1 MLTQHLRNSIILLL
15 LSPLTQPG
23 QLPSETRFLAQGRSG
38 YGAVQGKVVDE
49 LGKPLP
55 GAKVYAEPVKT
66 EDAPTG
72 KLLFVTT
79 DENGDFTLEHLVTGE
94 NVICASK
101 EEAFYPDTGTAAL
114 ATDLSALP
122 RVHVEESKLTPSIT
136 VRLIKGGKLTGSILD
151 ALSGHPVKDSRIR
164 LTRGDDPRLYI
175 STGPDEQAHFE
186 FVVPSKPFRVEVT
199 ASGYKTWRSGD
210 NGGIIIAEPESIKE
224 FSIQLQRITGAPQ
237 R

>member
-1 MLTQHLRNSIILLL
+1 M
-15 LSPLTQPG
+15 G
-23 QLPSETRFLAQGRSG
+23 QLPTKTIFLAHGPSG
-38 YGAVQGKVVDE
+38 YGTVQGKVVDE
-49 LGKPLP
+49 LGKPLS
-55 GAKVYAEPVKT
+55 GVKVYAETVKA
-66 EDAPTG
+66 EGAPTG
-72 KLLFVTT
+72 KLLFVLTN
-79 DENGDFTLEHLVTGE
+79 ENGDFTLDHVFAGE

-122 RVHVEESKLTPSIT
+122 RVDVEEGKLTPNIT
-136 VRLIKGGKLTGSILD
+136 VRIIKGAKLTGSILD
-151 ALSGHPVKDSRIR
+151 AVSGEPVKDSRLR

-186 FVVPSKPFRVEVT
+186 FVVPSKPFRLEVT
-199 ASGYKTWRSGD
+199 ASGYKTWRSSD
-210 NGGIIIAEPESIKE
+210 NGGIILAEPESIKE